1 MSLYSKL
8 QPKGPSGFGYGSTA
22 EDVTA
27 GLSLAGKTFLVTG
40 CNSGLGLETA
50 RVLAMR
56 GGRIIGTART
66 AEKASAALAPL
77 GGNTIGLECEL
88 SEPNSVRA
96 SVRAVKEA
104 LSGARIDALICN
116 AGIMALPVN
125 EQKHGVELQLFTNHV
140 GHFILVTG
148 LLDALAEDGRV
159 VMVSSRAHLRAP
171 KGGIEFDNLSG
182 ARDYAPWKAYGQSK
196 IANLL
201 FAKELA
207 RRLEGTKRT
216 ANAIHPGVIF
226 TNLSRHMNPVA
237 RTAFRVLGSLMMKDV
252 AEGAA
257 TQCYVAVHP
266 GASAIS
272 GRYWVDSN
280 VAEPRADG
288 TDLATA
294 GKLWAVTEEIVAR
307 LPVG

>member
-8 QPKGPSGFGYGSTA
+8 QPKGLSGFGYGSTA

-27 GLSLAGKTFLVTG
+27 GLSLSGKTFLVTG

-66 AEKASAALAPL
+66 ADKASAALAPL
-77 GGNTIGLECEL
+77 GGNTAGLECEL
-88 SEPNSVRA
+88 SEPGSVRA
-96 SVRAVKEA
+96 AVKA
-104 LSGARIDALICN
+104 VKTQLAGAKIDALICN
-116 AGIMALPVN
+116 AGIMALPTN
-125 EQKHGVELQLFTNHV
+125 EQKFGVELQLFTNHV
-140 GHFILVTG
+140 GHFMLVTG
-148 LLDALAEDGRV
+148 LLGDLADAGRV

-182 ARDYAPWKAYGQSK
+182 ARDYSPWKAYGQSK
-196 IANLL
+196 IANIL

-207 RRLEGTKRT
+207 RRFEGTKKT

-237 RTAFRVLGSLMMKDV
+237 RLVFQAAGTLFMKNV
-252 AEGAA
+252 GEGAA
-257 TQCYVAVHP
+257 TQCYVATHP
-266 GASAIS
+266 AAAAIS

-280 VAEPRADG
+280 VADPRADG
-288 TDLATA
+288 TDAATA
-294 GKLWAVTEEIVAR
+294 AKLWTVTEELVSR
-307 LPVG
+307 LS

>member
-56 GGRIIGTART
+56 GGRILGTARNT
-66 AEKASAALAPL
+66 EKATAALAPFR
-77 GGNTIGLECEL
+77 GNTAGLECEL
-88 SEPNSVRA
+88 SEPTSVRA
-96 SVRAVKEA
+96 AVKSVKA
-104 LSGARIDALICN
+104 TLAGAKIDAIICN
-116 AGIMALPVN
+116 AGIMALPKN
-125 EQKHGVELQLFTNHV
+125 EEKFGVELQLFTNHI
-140 GHFILVTG
+140 GHFMLVTG
-148 LLDALAEDGRV
+148 LLESLADTGRV

-196 IANLL
+196 IANIL

-207 RRLEGTKRT
+207 RRLEGTKKT

-226 TNLSRHMNPVA
+226 TNLSRHMNPAA
-237 RTAFRVLGSLMMKDV
+237 RVAFRALGSLMMKNV
-252 AEGAA
+252 GEGAA

-266 GASAIS
+266 DAAAIS
-272 GRYWVDSN
+272 GKYWVDSN

-288 TDLATA
+288 TDPATA
-294 GKLWAVTEEIVAR
+294 AKLWAVTEQIVAR
-307 LPVG
+307 LS

>member
-27 GLSLAGKTFLVTG
+27 GLSLSGKTFLVTG

-66 AEKASAALAPL
+66 AQKASAALAPF
-77 GGNTIGLECEL
+77 GGNTAGIECEL
-88 SEPNSVRA
+88 SDPKSVRA
-96 SVRAVKEA
+96 AVKA
-104 LSGARIDALICN
+104 VKATLAGAKIDALICN
-116 AGIMALPVN
+116 AGIMALPAN
-125 EQKHGVELQLFTNHV
+125 EQKHGVELQLFTNHI
-140 GHFILVTG
+140 GHFMLVTG
-148 LLDALAEDGRV
+148 ILDDLADAGRV

-171 KGGIEFDNLSG
+171 RGGIEFDNLSG

-196 IANLL
+196 IANIL

-207 RRLEGTKRT
+207 RRLDGTKKT

-237 RTAFRVLGSLMMKDV
+237 RVAFRVLGSLMMKNV
-252 AEGAA
+252 GEGAA

-266 GASAIS
+266 AAANLS
-272 GRYWVDSN
+272 GKYWVDSN

-288 TDLATA
+288 TDPATA
-294 GKLWAVTEEIVAR
+294 AKLWAVTEEIVAC
-307 LPVG
+307 LT

>member
-22 EDVTA
+22 EDVTT

-50 RVLAMR
+50 RVLALR
-56 GGRIIGTART
+56 GGRVIGTART
-66 AEKASAALAPL
+66 AEKASAALAPF
-77 GGNTIGLECEL
+77 GGNTAGLECEL
-88 SEPNSVRA
+88 SEPGSVR
-96 SVRAVKEA
+96 SAVKAVKTA
-104 LSGARIDALICN
+104 LAGAKIDSIIGN

-140 GHFILVTG
+140 GHFMLVTG
-148 LLDALAEDGRV
+148 ILDDLADTGRV

-171 KGGIEFDNLSG
+171 RGGIEFDNLSG
-182 ARDYAPWKAYGQSK
+182 GRDYEPWKAYGQSK
-196 IANLL
+196 IANIL

-207 RRLEGTKRT
+207 RRLEGSKKT

-226 TNLSRHMNPVA
+226 TNLSRHMNPVVRA
-237 RTAFRVLGSLMMKDV
+237 AFRALGSLMMKNV
-252 AEGAA
+252 GEGAA
-257 TQCYVAVHP
+257 TQCYVATHP
-266 GASAIS
+266 AAAAIS
-272 GRYWVDSN
+272 GKYWVDCN

-288 TDLATA
+288 TDPATA
-294 GKLWAVTEEIVAR
+294 AKLWSVTEEIVSR
-307 LPVG
+307 LP

>member
-1 MSLYSKL
+1 MSLYSKI
-8 QPKGPSGFGYGSTA
+8 QPNGPSGFGYGSTA

-27 GLSLAGKTFLVTG
+27 GLSLSGKTFLVTG

-56 GGRIIGTART
+56 GGRIVGTART
-66 AEKASAALAPL
+66 REKAGEALAPL
-77 GGNTIGLECEL
+77 GGNTAGLDCEL
-88 SEPNSVRA
+88 SEPSSVRA
-96 SVRAVKEA
+96 AVKAVKAA
-104 LSGARIDALICN
+104 LMGTKIDALICN
-116 AGIMALPVN
+116 AGIMALPAN
-125 EQKHGVELQLFTNHV
+125 EQKHGIELQLFTNHV
-140 GHFILVTG
+140 GHFMLVTG
-148 LLDALAEDGRV
+148 LLDALTDAGRV

-171 KGGIEFDNLSG
+171 AGGIEFDNLSG

-207 RRLEGTKRT
+207 RRLEGTRKT

-237 RTAFRVLGSLMMKDV
+237 RVAFRALGSLMMKSV
-252 AEGAA
+252 GEGAA

-266 GASAIS
+266 AAATIS
-272 GRYWVDSN
+272 GKYWVDSN

-288 TDLATA
+288 TDAATA
-294 GKLWAVTEEIVAR
+294 AR
-307 LPVG
+307 LWSASEELVSRLT

>member
-27 GLSLAGKTFLVTG
+27 GLSLSGKTFLVTG

-56 GGRIIGTART
+56 GGRVVGTART
-66 AEKASAALAPL
+66 AEKARAAIAPL

-88 SEPNSVRA
+88 SEPGSVRA
-96 SVRAVKEA
+96 SVRTVKAA
-104 LSGARIDALICN
+104 LSGAKIDALICN
-116 AGIMALPVN
+116 AGIMALPGN
-125 EQKHGVELQLFTNHV
+125 EQKFGLELQLFTNHV
-140 GHFILVTG
+140 GHFMLVTG
-148 LLDALAEDGRV
+148 LLDELADAGRV
-159 VMVSSRAHLRAP
+159 VMVSSRAHFRAP

-196 IANLL
+196 IANIL

-207 RRLEGTKRT
+207 RRLEGTNKT

-226 TNLSRHMNPVA
+226 TNLSRHMNPATRVG
-237 RTAFRVLGSLMMKDV
+237 FRILGSLMMKSTD
-252 AEGAA
+252 EGAA
-257 TQCYVAVHP
+257 TQCYVAAHP
-266 GASAIS
+266 AAAAIT
-272 GRYWVDSN
+272 GRYWVDCN
-280 VAEPRADG
+280 VAEPRPDG
-288 TDLATA
+288 TDAATA
-294 GKLWAVTEEIVAR
+294 AKLWAVTEEIVAR
-307 LPVG
+307 LPG

>member
-22 EDVTA
+22 EDVTS

-50 RVLAMR
+50 RVLALR
-56 GGRIIGTART
+56 GGRILGTART

-77 GGNTIGLECEL
+77 GGDTVGLECEL
-88 SEPNSVRA
+88 SEPASVRA
-96 SVRAVKEA
+96 SVRAVKAA
-104 LSGARIDALICN
+104 LGGAKIDALIAN
-116 AGIMALPVN
+116 AGIMALPAN
-125 EQKHGVELQLFTNHV
+125 EQRHGIELQLFTNHF

-148 LLDALAEDGRV
+148 LLDALAENGRV

-171 KGGIEFDNLSG
+171 EGGIEFDNLSG

-196 IANLL
+196 IANIL

-207 RRLEGTKRT
+207 RRFEGTKKT

-237 RTAFRVLGSLMMKDV
+237 RVAFRAIGSLMMKNV
-252 AEGAA
+252 GEGAA
-257 TQCYVAVHP
+257 TQCYVAAHP
-266 GASAIS
+266 GAATIS
-272 GRYWVDSN
+272 GKYWVDSN

-288 TDLATA
+288 TDAATA
-294 GKLWAVTEEIVAR
+294 AKLWAVTEEVVSR
-307 LPVG
+307 LS

>member
-22 EDVTA
+22 EDVTS

-50 RVLAMR
+50 RVLALR
-56 GGRIIGTART
+56 GGRILGTART

-77 GGNTIGLECEL
+77 GGDTVGLECEL
-88 SEPNSVRA
+88 SEPASVRA
-96 SVRAVKEA
+96 SVRAVKAA
-104 LSGARIDALICN
+104 LGGAKIDALIAN
-116 AGIMALPVN
+116 AGIMALPAN
-125 EQKHGVELQLFTNHV
+125 EQRHGIELQLFTNHF

-148 LLDALAEDGRV
+148 LLDALAENGRV

-171 KGGIEFDNLSG
+171 EGGIEFDNLSG

-196 IANLL
+196 IANIL

-207 RRLEGTKRT
+207 RRFEGTKKT
-216 ANAIHPGVIF
+216 VNAIHPGVIF

-237 RTAFRVLGSLMMKDV
+237 RVAFRAIGSLMMKNV
-252 AEGAA
+252 GEGAA
-257 TQCYVAVHP
+257 TQCYVAAHP
-266 GASAIS
+266 GAATIS
-272 GRYWVDSN
+272 GKYWVDSN

-288 TDLATA
+288 TDAATA
-294 GKLWAVTEEIVAR
+294 AKLWAVTEEVVSR
-307 LPVG
+307 LS

>member
-27 GLSLAGKTFLVTG
+27 GLSLSGRTFLVTG

-66 AEKASAALAPL
+66 AAKASAALAPL
-77 GGNTIGLECEL
+77 GGSTAGIECEL
-88 SEPNSVRA
+88 SDPKSVRA
-96 SVRAVKEA
+96 SVNAAKVA
-104 LSGARIDALICN
+104 LAGRKIDALICN
-116 AGIMALPVN
+116 AGIMALPAC
-125 EQKHGVELQLFTNHV
+125 EQKFGVELQLFTNHI
-140 GHFILVTG
+140 GHFMLVTG
-148 LLDALAEDGRV
+148 LLDDLAENGRV

-171 KGGIEFDNLSG
+171 AGGVEFDNLSG
-182 ARDYAPWKAYGQSK
+182 VRDYAPWKAYGQSK

-207 RRLEGTKRT
+207 RRLEGTRKT

-237 RTAFRVLGSLMMKDV
+237 RVAFRALGSLMMKSV
-252 AEGAA
+252 GEGAA

-266 GASAIS
+266 AAATIS
-272 GRYWVDSN
+272 GKYWVDSN

-288 TDLATA
+288 TDAATA
-294 GKLWAVTEEIVAR
+294 AR
-307 LPVG
+307 LWSASEELVSRLT

>member
-50 RVLAMR
+50 RVLALR

-77 GGNTIGLECEL
+77 GGNSVGLECEL
-88 SEPNSVRA
+88 SEPKSVRA
-96 SVRAVKEA
+96 SVRAVKSA
-104 LSGARIDALICN
+104 LAGAKIDALICN
-116 AGIMALPVN
+116 AGIMALPAN

-140 GHFILVTG
+140 GHFMLVTG
-148 LLDALAEDGRV
+148 LLSELAENGRV

-171 KGGIEFDNLSG
+171 EGGIEFDNLSG

-196 IANLL
+196 IANIL

-207 RRLEGTKRT
+207 RRFEGTKKT

-226 TNLSRHMNPVA
+226 TNLSRHMNPAA
-237 RTAFRVLGSLMMKDV
+237 RVAFRLLGSLMMKNV
-252 AEGAA
+252 GEGAA
-257 TQCYVAVHP
+257 TQCYVAAHP
-266 GASAIS
+266 APAKIS
-272 GRYWVDSN
+272 GKYWVDCS

-288 TDLATA
+288 TDAATA
-294 GKLWAVTEEIVAR
+294 ARLWSVTEELASR
-307 LPVG
+307 LA

>member
-8 QPKGPSGFGYGSTA
+8 QSKGPSGFGYGSTA

-27 GLSLAGKTFLVTG
+27 GLSLSGKTFLVTG

-50 RVLAMR
+50 RVLALR

-66 AEKASAALAPL
+66 AEKARGALAPF
-77 GGNTIGLECEL
+77 GGTTVGLECEL
-88 SEPNSVRA
+88 SEPKSVRA
-96 SVRAVKEA
+96 SVKTVKAA
-104 LSGARIDALICN
+104 LGGGKLDAIICN
-116 AGIMALPVN
+116 AGIMALPTN
-125 EQKHGVELQLFTNHV
+125 EQKFGVELQLFTNHV

-148 LLDALAEDGRV
+148 LLDELAEAGRL

-171 KGGIEFDNLSG
+171 KGGIEFDNLAG
-182 ARDYAPWKAYGQSK
+182 VRDYSPWKAYGQSK

-201 FAKELA
+201 FARELA
-207 RRLEGTKRT
+207 RRLEGTRRT

-237 RTAFRVLGSLMMKDV
+237 RLVFQAAGSLFMKNV

-257 TQCYVAVHP
+257 TQCYVATHP
-266 GASAIS
+266 AAATIS
-272 GRYWVDSN
+272 GKYWVDSN

-288 TDLATA
+288 TDPATA
-294 GKLWAVTEEIVAR
+294 VRLWTVTEELVSKI
-307 LPVG
+307 

>member
-56 GGRIIGTART
+56 GGRILGTARNT
-66 AEKASAALAPL
+66 EKASAALAPF
-77 GGNTIGLECEL
+77 GGNTAGLECEL
-88 SEPNSVRA
+88 SEPA
-96 SVRAVKEA
+96 SVRAAVKSIKA
-104 LSGARIDALICN
+104 TLAGAKLDAIICN
-116 AGIMALPVN
+116 AGIMALPTN
-125 EQKHGVELQLFTNHV
+125 EQKFGIELQLFTNHI
-140 GHFILVTG
+140 GHFMLVTG
-148 LLDALAEDGRV
+148 LRDDLADSGRV

-171 KGGIEFDNLSG
+171 QGGIEFDNLSG

-196 IANLL
+196 IANIL

-207 RRLEGTKRT
+207 RRLEGTKKT
-216 ANAIHPGVIF
+216 VNAIHPGVIF
-226 TNLSRHMNPVA
+226 TNLSRHMNPAA
-237 RTAFRVLGSLMMKDV
+237 RVAFRVLGSLMMKSV
-252 AEGAA
+252 GEGAA

-266 GASAIS
+266 SAAPIS
-272 GRYWVDSN
+272 GKYFVDSN

-288 TDLATA
+288 TDPATA
-294 GKLWAVTEEIVAR
+294 ARLWTVSEEIVAR
-307 LPVG
+307 LP

>member
-56 GGRIIGTART
+56 GGRIVGTART
-66 AEKASAALAPL
+66 AEKASAALAAL
-77 GGNTIGLECEL
+77 GGNTVGVECEL
-88 SEPNSVRA
+88 AEPRSVRA
-96 SVRAVKEA
+96 GVKAVKAA
-104 LSGARIDALICN
+104 LGGAKIDALICN
-116 AGIMALPVN
+116 AGIMALPTL
-125 EQKHGVELQLFTNHV
+125 EQRFGVELQLFTNHV
-140 GHFILVTG
+140 GHFMLVTG
-148 LLDALAEDGRV
+148 LLDHLADAGRV
-159 VMVSSRAHLRAP
+159 VMLSSRAHLRAP

-182 ARDYAPWKAYGQSK
+182 ERDYAPWKAYGQSK

-207 RRLEGTKRT
+207 RRLEGTGKT
-216 ANAIHPGVIF
+216 ANSLHPGVIF

-237 RTAFRVLGSLMMKDV
+237 RVAFRTIAFLMMKNV
-252 AEGAA
+252 GEGAA

-266 GASAIS
+266 TAAAIS
-272 GRYWVDSN
+272 GKYFADCN
-280 VAEPRADG
+280 VAKPRADG
-288 TDLATA
+288 TDAATA
-294 GKLWAVTEEIVAR
+294 ARLWSATEEIVSR
-307 LPVG
+307 LPA